1 MTFQEDV
8 NRLQSEPHLSDHNA
22 TFEKNSHHGDHASHL
37 KDDHH
42 TQLESPSS
50 QSSYAKVKE
59 QFRDDDVDHAIYF
72 RGDDSRSAHS
82 SDVNSDHLSPSEDRF
97 AFRTISSV
105 AKDLEE
111 QNAFDASSRIENELY
126 LEDTEPQ
133 AGITLAED
141 DDKNI
146 KYADKRNTA
155 ESDTDSESDEEFD
168 GIASELVESRSSPP
182 PPTVLHTSSTE
193 LRETTIIDEETIIV
207 DSDEKTFDRL
217 LQQAASSSP
226 GSILSESSSGG
237 TVVPAR
243 SKTRRSMFVRPV
255 LKKSLVVGSE
265 TEKIL
270 AQGRSEENQ
279 QPRSATTIT
288 QKLDIKSR
296 DDEKGVRRSSSIG
309 GLPGQSRSRN
319 SLFVRPVLKKSL
331 VADAET
337 EQTFSRLRSEQPHET
352 DQADS
357 LNVDD
362 RSGEAPVV
370 PATRSRNS
378 LFIRPVL
385 KKSLVAD
392 SDSEKL
398 FERLKFEQIAGQN
411 ALQSE
416 AQEDTRSDVGFSNET
431 PTIMPTRP
439 RKSLFTRTVLKTS
452 LLADSHT
459 EKVFARLKTEQN
471 ETQEDTRSE
480 AGDSSETPIMPSV
493 RPRKS
498 LFTRPVLK
506 RSLVAD
512 SATEQ
517 LFARLKPERNA
528 RQNEAEAE
536 TRSEGEDSYETAI
549 MPTRARKSLFT
560 RPVLKKSLV
569 ADSEN
574 EKLFARLQSEQNARQ
589 NEAEEDTR
597 SEGEDSNEPP
607 IISPRARKSLF
618 TRPVLK
624 KSLVANSE
632 NDKHFA
638 RLQSEQTSRQGGG
651 ISHSASFESLAEG
664 EASSSA
670 SPTTSDGS
678 DGSSVPASRPRKSLF
693 TRPVLKQS
701 LVADTETTKLFSPP
715 QSEQNEQSES
725 TRSSEQGGATR
736 SGAFEG
742 LLFGSRSSPLTSS
755 DGSDEGSVPQTRS
768 RKSLFTRPV
777 LKRSLMASDSA
788 TKTLFTQLQSEQTE
802 LQKNTKRLQN
812 EADEDTK
819 SEGGDSSETPIIPTR
834 PRKSL
839 FTRPVLKQSLVAD
852 SETKTLF
859 TQLQADQTQLAK
871 NTKST
876 QNVEKSVLETIS
888 RSARFEDLLKTS
900 PSSSA
905 TTNSESSSSDVSS
918 IPVIRTRESLFQRPI
933 LKKSLVTDSASET
946 LFARLQSE
954 QNEAERDTRSEKPL
968 GYTKEEESSGL
979 SSASRTA
986 PSTSLTER
994 TDTSGANVPARQR
1007 KSLFTRPVLKQSLV
1021 ADSATTTSFA
1031 QLQSEQIPV
1040 NNKGG
1045 REDADSNNSKEELSK
1060 QSFAEGEG
1068 ESPPP
1073 GEFPPQGGPRVR
1085 KSSLKRSSLSISSD
1099 PSVAQNESP
1108 RKRVKFNANPEGDA

>member
-22 TFEKNSHHGDHASHL
+22 KFEKKSHHGDHARHL
-37 KDDHH
+37 KDDDH

-50 QSSYAKVKE
+50 QSFHSSYAKVKE
-59 QFRDDDVDHAIYF
+59 QFRDDDVDDAIYL
-72 RGDDSRSAHS
+72 RGDDSQLSYSRSAHS
-82 SDVNSDHLSPSEDRF
+82 SDVNSDHLSPSEERF

-111 QNAFDASSRIENELY
+111 RNAFDASSRIENELY

-141 DDKNI
+141 DDDDDKNI

-155 ESDTDSESDEEFD
+155 ESDTDSKSDEEFD
-168 GIASELVESRSSPP
+168 GIASELLESRSSPP
-182 PPTVLHTSSTE
+182 PPTILHPSSTE

-226 GSILSESSSGG
+226 GSSLSESSSGG

-243 SKTRRSMFVRPV
+243 SKTKSSMFVRPV
-255 LKKSLVVGSE
+255 LKKSLVVSSE

-270 AQGRSEENQ
+270 AQGRSEE
-279 QPRSATTIT
+279 
-288 QKLDIKSR
+288 
-296 DDEKGVRRSSSIG
+296 
-309 GLPGQSRSRN
+309 
-319 SLFVRPVLKKSL
+319 
-331 VADAET
+331 
-337 EQTFSRLRSEQPHET
+337 
-352 DQADS
+352 
-357 LNVDD
+357 
-362 RSGEAPVV
+362 
-370 PATRSRNS
+370 
-378 LFIRPVL
+378 
-385 KKSLVAD
+385 
-392 SDSEKL
+392 
-398 FERLKFEQIAGQN
+398 
-411 ALQSE
+411 
-416 AQEDTRSDVGFSNET
+416 
-431 PTIMPTRP
+431 
-439 RKSLFTRTVLKTS
+439 
-452 LLADSHT
+452 
-459 EKVFARLKTEQN
+459 KVFARLKTEQN
-471 ETQEDTRSE
+471 ETEEDTRSE
-480 AGDSSETPIMPSV
+480 GGDSSETPIMPSV

-506 RSLVAD
+506 RSLLAD

-517 LFARLKPERNA
+517 LFARLNPEQNA

-589 NEAEEDTR
+589 HEAEEDTR

-607 IISPRARKSLF
+607 IISTRARKSLF

-624 KSLVANSE
+624 SLVADSE
-632 NDKHFA
+632 NEKHFA

-651 ISHSASFESLAEG
+651 ISRSASFESLAEG

-670 SPTTSDGS
+670 SPTTSEGS
-678 DGSSVPASRPRKSLF
+678 DGRSVPASRPRKSLF

-701 LVADTETTKLFSPP
+701 LVADTETTKLFSRP

-725 TRSSEQGGATR
+725 TRRSEQGGATR

-819 SEGGDSSETPIIPTR
+819 SEGGDSSETPIMPTR

-871 NTKST
+871 NTTSA
-876 QNVEKSVLETIS
+876 QNFEKSELETVS

-918 IPVIRTRESLFQRPI
+918 IPVIPTRKSLFQRPI
-933 LKKSLVTDSASET
+933 LKKSLVTDPASET
-946 LFARLQSE
+946 LFARLESE

-968 GYTKEEESSGL
+968 DYTKEEESSGL
-979 SSASRTA
+979 SA
-986 PSTSLTER
+986 PSTSTSLTER
-994 TDTSGANVPARQR
+994 TDTSGANVPARPR

-1021 ADSATTTSFA
+1021 AADSATTTSFA

-1045 REDADSNNSKEELSK
+1045 REDADSKELSK

-1068 ESPPP
+1068 GVSPPP
-1073 GEFPPQGGPRVR
+1073 GEFPPQGGRPRVR

-1099 PSVAQNESP
+1099 PSVAQNEAP
-1108 RKRVKFNANPEGDA
+1108 RKRVKFNESPQGDA